1 MANKQ
6 GYVLAPFAQRRQMQ
20 RKHVQA
26 VEQITAEFFFFDGT
40 NQIAIGGGDQPH
52 VHPDRLRASQA
63 LELLILQNAQ
73 QLGLQL
79 QRDVSYLV
87 EQQSALIRQF
97 QPAELLAYR
106 SGEGSFFLPAQ
117 LDFQQYCVTF
127 GAVELDALSAPTPAI
142 PYHH

>member
-6 GYVLAPFAQRRQMQ
+6 WYVLAPVAQRRQMQ
-20 RKHVQA
+20 RTHVQA
-26 VEQITAEFFFFDGT
+26 VAQITAEFFFFDAT

-79 QRDVSYLV
+79 QRNVSNLV

-106 SGEGSFFLPAQ
+106 SSEGSFFVAEQ
-117 LDFQQYCVTF
+117 LAFQQSCGNG
-127 GAVELDALSAPTPAI
+127 GAV
-142 PYHH
+142 